1 MNPSSRVAD
10 GDVALHR
17 HRDRQV
23 RRAHPPDVQEAEGV
37 RYAEV
42 QGITNEDKSF
52 LVSTELRKRV
62 GTWLR
67 DISSW
72 PCLAFLPGPA
82 WL

>member
-37 RYAEV
+37 RYAKV
-42 QGITNEDKSF
+42 QE
-52 LVSTELRKRV
+52 E
-62 GTWLR
+62 
-67 DISSW
+67 SS
-72 PCLAFLPGPA
+72 LP
-82 WL
+82 